1 MKRFDFLAA
10 VAMLGLLIKEPL
22 VDPESEEI
30 DPGWFASGAFKC
42 AEKLD
47 RLLSK
52 RDAEAQN
59 KLNDLFGG

>member
-1 MKRFDFLAA
+1 M
-10 VAMLGLLIKEPL
+10 

-30 DPGWFASGAFKC
+30 DPGWFASGALKC
-42 AEKLD
+42 ADKLA
-47 RLLSK
+47 RLLAK